1 MRVIKFSEA
10 RNQLNQVIDQVVD
23 EGDFTIIARRDAQ
36 DAVLMSL
43 DTFNSLSETL
53 YLLRSPANAAH
64 LNRSLAQYCGYID
77 KQHKSLQILRN
88 TRVDMI

>member
-64 LNRSLAQYCGYID
+64 LNSTEDFVRHWYVIQ
-77 KQHKSLQILRN
+77 N
-88 TRVDMI
+88 TFFRLLKLY